1 MEAVFQVKMQAFVSC
16 KHFPEYFLGGIC
28 EMKGGDSDALLWFPA
43 QVTVCSDSS
52 VASRQELF
60 IFVH

>member
-1 MEAVFQVKMQAFVSC
+1 ME
-16 KHFPEYFLGGIC
+16 
-28 EMKGGDSDALLWFPA
+28 GGDSDALLWFPA
-43 QVTVCSDSS
+43 QVTVYSDSN